1 MIYTYVIIILSSFL
15 LIFYYIWKNSLTF
28 KVPIYYINID
38 ESVDRKIYI
47 INEFKKFN
55 ININR
60 IKGITPNDIQ
70 ESNKLKYHLKCPT
83 NTDLEFA
90 CLLSHL
96 KAIHTSYINNDDYS
110 MIIEDDI
117 IIHRMIN
124 FEKLIETTPK
134 DWDILQMF
142 SLQSDHLYPVEDKSL
157 WSKNIGKNFSAIA
170 YIINRKG
177 MKKILQSFYPT
188 TYNKDY
194 NSLILDFTYFNNL
207 CVSDYLLYSLVNT
220 YICRDLFFTAKTTES
235 TLHTE
240 HLPWQKQDI
249 DKTMDLFN
257 KYGYRNL
264 DIGYIKI

>member
-1 MIYTYVIIILSSFL
+1 MIYIYVIILISTFL
-15 LIFYYIWKNSLTF
+15 LSFYYIWKNTLTF

-70 ESNKLKYHLKCPT
+70 ESNKLTYHLKCQT
-83 NTDLEFA
+83 NTDLELA
-90 CLLSHL
+90 CLLSHI
-96 KAIHTSYINNDDYS
+96 KAIHTSYINNDEYS

-124 FEKLIETTPK
+124 FKKLIKTAPK

-157 WSKNIGKNFSAIA
+157 WSKHNHKSYSAGA

-177 MKKILQSFYPT
+177 MEKILRYFYPT
-188 TYNKDY
+188 TYNNKDY

-207 CVSDYLLYSLVNT
+207 CVSDYLLYTLTNT
-220 YICRDLFFTAKTTES
+220 YICRDLFFTVKTTDS
-235 TLHTE
+235 TLHE
-240 HLPWQKQDI
+240 DHLAGQQIDI
-249 DKTMDLFN
+249 NRTIDFFN

-264 DIGYIKI
+264 DIGYI